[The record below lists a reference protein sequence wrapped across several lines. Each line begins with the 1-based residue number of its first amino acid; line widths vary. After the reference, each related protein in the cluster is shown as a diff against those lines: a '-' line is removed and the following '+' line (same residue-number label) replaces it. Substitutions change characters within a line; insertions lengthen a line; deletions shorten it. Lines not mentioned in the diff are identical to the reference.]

1 MKVTILKTGEAID
14 VNESYGLRL
23 MEQGKAVIC
32 KTATARNAR
41 KGKQDGAS
49 GQNP

>member
-1 MKVTILKTGEAID
+1 MKVKVLKTGEIID
-14 VNESYGLRL
+14 ANESYAMRL

-32 KTATARNAR
+32 KTETAKNAR

>member
-1 MKVTILKTGEAID
+1 MKVTILKTGEAVD
-14 VNESYGLRL
+14 VNESYALRL

-32 KTATARNAR
+32 KAETAKAAR

>member
-1 MKVTILKTGEAID
+1 MKVTILKTGEAVELSD
-14 VNESYGLRL
+14 CYAVRL
-23 MEQGKAVIC
+23 IEQGMAVIC
-32 KTATARNAR
+32 KTETTRNAR